1 MIFIDLKS
9 MEINKLSDA
18 FTKIGS
24 IDLSTWD
31 FPKYHLPEIEIPTVE
46 TIDPED
52 TIVGDLKKELQ
63 TQNSLVSQQ
72 VGILIEQNRLL
83 TENYNKLKDMY
94 DNQVVSYNEAEEDL
108 RRSRN
113 YNKWMMVVAIIA
125 MLAAIASPIVT
136 ILVSK

>member
-1 MIFIDLKS
+1 MVKS
-9 MEINKLSDA
+9 MEINELSDA

-24 IDLSTWD
+24 IDLSKWD

-52 TIVGDLKKELQ
+52 TIVGDIKKELQ

-94 DNQVVSYNEAEEDL
+94 DNQVVSYNEAKEDL
-108 RRSRN
+108 CRSRN

>member
-1 MIFIDLKS
+1 MVKS

-24 IDLSTWD
+24 IDLAKWD

-52 TIVGDLKKELQ
+52 TIVGDIKKELQ

>member
-1 MIFIDLKS
+1 MVKS

-24 IDLSTWD
+24 IDLAKWD

-52 TIVGDLKKELQ
+52 TIVGDIKKELQ

-72 VGILIEQNRLL
+72 VGFLIEQNRLL

>member
-1 MIFIDLKS
+1 MVKS

-52 TIVGDLKKELQ
+52 TIVGDIKKELQ

-83 TENYNKLKDMY
+83 TENYNK
-94 DNQVVSYNEAEEDL
+94 
-108 RRSRN
+108 
-113 YNKWMMVVAIIA
+113 
-125 MLAAIASPIVT
+125 
-136 ILVSK
+136 

>member
-1 MIFIDLKS
+1 MVKS

-24 IDLSTWD
+24 IDLAKWD
-31 FPKYHLPEIEIPTVE
+31 FPKYHLPEIEIHTVE

-52 TIVGDLKKELQ
+52 TIVGDIKKELQ

>member
-1 MIFIDLKS
+1 MDI
-9 MEINKLSDA
+9 
-18 FTKIGS
+18 
-24 IDLSTWD
+24 
-31 FPKYHLPEIEIPTVE
+31 
-46 TIDPED
+46 
-52 TIVGDLKKELQ
+52 KKELQ

-94 DNQVVSYNEAEEDL
+94 DNQVVSYNEAKEDL

>member
-1 MIFIDLKS
+1 

-52 TIVGDLKKELQ
+52 TIVGDIKKELQ

-72 VGILIEQNRLL
+72 VGFLIEQNRLL

>member
-1 MIFIDLKS
+1 MVKS

-24 IDLSTWD
+24 IDLAKWD

-52 TIVGDLKKELQ
+52 TIVGDIKKELQ

-94 DNQVVSYNEAEEDL
+94 DNQVVSYNKAKEDL

>member
-1 MIFIDLKS
+1 
-9 MEINKLSDA
+9 MEVNMDA
-18 FTKIGS
+18 NI
-24 IDLSTWD
+24 
-31 FPKYHLPEIEIPTVE
+31 
-46 TIDPED
+46 
-52 TIVGDLKKELQ
+52 KKELQ

-94 DNQVVSYNEAEEDL
+94 GNQVVSYNEAKEDL

>member
-1 MIFIDLKS
+1 

-18 FTKIGS
+18 FTKIGR
-24 IDLSTWD
+24 IDLSKWD

-52 TIVGDLKKELQ
+52 AIVGDIKKELQ

-83 TENYNKLKDMY
+83 TEKICMTTRLFPITK
-94 DNQVVSYNEAEEDL
+94 QRKTFVEAE
-108 RRSRN
+108 
-113 YNKWMMVVAIIA
+113 II
-125 MLAAIASPIVT
+125 ISG
-136 ILVSK
+136 

>member
-1 MIFIDLKS
+1 MVKS
-9 MEINKLSDA
+9 MEIDKLSEA
-18 FTKIGS
+18 FTKTGS
-24 IDLSTWD
+24 IDLSNWD

-52 TIVGDLKKELQ
+52 TIVGDIKKELQ